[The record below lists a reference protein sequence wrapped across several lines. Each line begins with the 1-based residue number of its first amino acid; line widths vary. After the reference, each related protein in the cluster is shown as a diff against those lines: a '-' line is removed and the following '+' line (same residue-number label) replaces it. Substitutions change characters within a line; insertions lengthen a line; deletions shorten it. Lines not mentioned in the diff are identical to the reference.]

1 MEIVPSSVNHFP
13 CGPYVLTTLS
23 HNPSHWLPPHQ
34 PRWTVSLQVLQKA
47 SFLLLPVPRHSL
59 VFFLLPKS
67 SFRSLLKYHLLRVS
81 LPDKPLMSAS
91 APFSVTFTT
100 LITVCS
106 SLIVHVPVVCA
117 HVWGD
122 GISPPYYDI
131 NFTRSRTESVLFTT
145 VFLVSNIVG
154 AQ

>member
-91 APFSVTFTT
+91 APHSRHLSQYAV
-100 LITVCS
+100 L
-106 SLIVHVPVVCA
+106 SLSTILLCVHMC
-117 HVWGD
+117 
-122 GISPPYYDI
+122 
-131 NFTRSRTESVLFTT
+131 EEM
-145 VFLVSNIVG
+145 VSLLPTMI
-154 AQ
+154 